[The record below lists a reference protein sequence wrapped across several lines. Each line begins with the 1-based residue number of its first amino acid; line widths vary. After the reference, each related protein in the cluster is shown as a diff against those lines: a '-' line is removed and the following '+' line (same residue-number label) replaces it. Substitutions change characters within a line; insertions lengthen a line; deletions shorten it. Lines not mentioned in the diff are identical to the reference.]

1 MSTGTEL
8 YGQDPERSEAIRERA
23 RQRAHPRL
31 IKQDVTRLMEDLGR
45 RNAADRAAGRE
56 RLGRFYERQDRQAAR
71 VNQLNAM
78 RPIAADF
85 ARFADAEIEHPAVA
99 AWTQDVWERNT
110 DDWLMLLGAVG
121 VGKTWQA
128 VAAYRGVVD
137 STGCD
142 GTAWRATTL
151 LMRATSADGDSVP
164 WALLEDI
171 DLLLLDDVPG
181 ALTEHDRRVLL
192 RLIDTRQARR
202 RRTILTTNLAAEQ
215 VRPMLGEQLASRLST
230 GTRVVLM
237 DGPDRRRLR

>member
-1 MSTGTEL
+1 MSAGTEL
-8 YGQDPERSEAIRERA
+8 YGADPERSEAIRERA

-31 IKQDVTRLMEDLGR
+31 VKQDVTRLMDELGR

-56 RLGRFYERQDRQAAR
+56 RLSRFYARQDQQAAR
-71 VNQLNAM
+71 INRLAAM
-78 RPIAADF
+78 QSVTTDF

-99 AWTQDVWERNT
+99 AWAEDVWEGTT
-110 DDWLMLLGAVG
+110 DDWLVLLGAVG

-128 VAAYRGVVD
+128 VAAYRGVVE

-142 GTAWRATTL
+142 GTAWRASTL

-164 WALLEDI
+164 WPLLEDT

-181 ALTEHDRRVLL
+181 ALTDHDRRVLL

-202 RRTILTTNLAAEQ
+202 RRTIITANLDRAE
-215 VRPMLGEQLASRLST
+215 VRPALGEQLASRLST
-230 GTRVVLM
+230 GTRVVIM